1 MSKIPLL
8 MGQSP
13 MERSGQ
19 VRVSRDPAGG
29 KVGENNRD
37 NGRAKVQDME
47 VAEDAEE
54 VEQMEEE

>member
-13 MERSGQ
+13 MERSVQGQ
-19 VRVSRDPAGG
+19 VSRDPAGG

-54 VEQMEEE
+54 VE